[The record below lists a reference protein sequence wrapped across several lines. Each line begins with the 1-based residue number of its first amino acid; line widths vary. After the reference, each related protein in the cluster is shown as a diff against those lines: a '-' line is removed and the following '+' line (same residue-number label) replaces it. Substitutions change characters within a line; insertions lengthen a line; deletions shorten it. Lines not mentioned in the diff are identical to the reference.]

1 MRDAHPQSESTLSV
15 QINGDENVVWMD
27 QFNTYMRKCLNL
39 VPWFEIFAEK
49 IEGNSLSL
57 IQESHIV
64 LISGLI

>member
-39 VPWFEIFAEK
+39 VPWFEIFGEK
-49 IEGNSLSL
+49 IEGNAR
-57 IQESHIV
+57 E
-64 LISGLI
+64 